1 MGLTNKN
8 GHPGALTT
16 MTHPRNKDAK
26 AKSDAMTSPMP
37 SRPRALLPPISLDA
51 FRQLAATSLRADP
64 PAAPEGPSDY
74 DLNPG
79 LEREFPKASTPRPAA
94 VLVPVIARTPLTML
108 FTQRTDAL
116 PSHAGQIAFPGGKVE
131 PSDRNVVE
139 TAQREA
145 EEEIGLDRALTEPLG
160 YLDPYLTGTGFRI
173 IPVVAVVQPH
183 FKLKLDPSEVA
194 AAFEVPF
201 DFLMNAENHQRHS
214 RTFRG
219 QERFYHA
226 MPYEDRYIWG
236 ATAGIL
242 KNMYGRFFP
251 K

>member
-1 MGLTNKN
+1 
-8 GHPGALTT
+8 
-16 MTHPRNKDAK
+16 MT
-26 AKSDAMTSPMP
+26 
-37 SRPRALLPPISLDA
+37 LDT
-51 FRQLAATSLRADP
+51 FRHLAAKSLRADP
-64 PAAPEGPSDY
+64 PATRDGPSDY

-79 LEREFPKASTPRPAA
+79 LDREFPRAEVPRPAA
-94 VLVPVIARTPLTML
+94 VLVPVIARATLTML
-108 FTQRTDAL
+108 FTQRADAL
-116 PSHAGQIAFPGGKVE
+116 PSHSGQIAFPGGKVE
-131 PSDRNVVE
+131 PDDRDVVE

-145 EEEIGLDRALTEPLG
+145 EEEIGLNRSLTKPLG

-173 IPVVAVVQPH
+173 IPVVALVEPR
-183 FKLKLDPSEVA
+183 FELKLDPSEVT
-194 AAFEVPF
+194 AAFEVPL

-226 MPYEDRYIWG
+226 MPYEDHYIWG

-242 KNMYGRFFP
+242 KNMHERFFP

>member
-1 MGLTNKN
+1 
-8 GHPGALTT
+8 
-16 MTHPRNKDAK
+16 MT
-26 AKSDAMTSPMP
+26 
-37 SRPRALLPPISLDA
+37 LDA
-51 FRQLAATSLRADP
+51 FRQRAARSLLPDP
-64 PAAPEGPSDY
+64 PSTYDGPSDY

-79 LEREFPKASTPRPAA
+79 LDRDFPRTPTPHPAA

-131 PSDRNVVE
+131 TADRDVIE

-145 EEEIGLDRALTEPLG
+145 EEEIGLDRSLTEPLG

-173 IPVVAVVQPH
+173 IPVVAVIEPH
-183 FKLKLDPSEVA
+183 FELKLAPAEVA
-194 AAFEVPF
+194 AVFEVPL

-242 KNMYGRFFP
+242 KNMYKRFFA

>member
-1 MGLTNKN
+1 
-8 GHPGALTT
+8 
-16 MTHPRNKDAK
+16 MT
-26 AKSDAMTSPMP
+26 
-37 SRPRALLPPISLDA
+37 LDA
-51 FRQLAATSLRADP
+51 FRHLAAKSLRADA
-64 PAAPEGPSDY
+64 PATRDGPSDY
-74 DLNPG
+74 DLNPD
-79 LEREFPKASTPRPAA
+79 LDRDFPRAAVPRPAA
-94 VLVPVIARTPLTML
+94 VLVPVIARATLTML
-108 FTQRTDAL
+108 FTQRADAL

-131 PSDRNVVE
+131 PTDRDVVE

-145 EEEIGLDRALTEPLG
+145 EEEIGLNRSLTKPLG

-173 IPVVAVVQPH
+173 IPVVALVEPR
-183 FKLKLDPSEVA
+183 FELKLDPSEVT
-194 AAFEVPF
+194 AAFEVPL

-226 MPYEDRYIWG
+226 MAYEDRYIWG

-242 KNMYGRFFP
+242 KNMHERFFP